1 MCIRDR
7 GNTVESNS
15 EQVVS
20 LANTLRVVER
30 GYVSSF
36 WTPSGEHEVPGESSD
51 PEPMPGLA
59 GDTEIDPETAAAME
73 QQLREAQE
81 QLLSVPAGQIVA
93 NHIIGLFELA
103 ALHLRVDPPNLEEAR
118 LPIDAMGILVEELG
132 DQLPEHQ
139 TLSAALHQIRLAF
152 VEVQN
157 QPEEDD

>member
-1 MCIRDR
+1 M
-7 GNTVESNS
+7 
-15 EQVVS
+15 
-20 LANTLRVVER
+20 
-30 GYVSSF
+30 SSF
-36 WTPSGEHEVPGESSD
+36 WTPSGEHEVPGDTGESND
-51 PEPMPGLA
+51 QEQVFPESEGA
-59 GDTEIDPETAAAME
+59 QVAPETAAAME

-93 NHIIGLFELA
+93 NHVIGLFELA

-118 LPIDAMGILVEELG
+118 LPIDAMGILVEQLG

-157 QPEEDD
+157 QPDEDD